1 MPDHMPI
8 YIGDYAVEE
17 FIKFCKKS
25 NYQKYLLI
33 VDENT
38 YRVLGKRAHE
48 AMRNESWDVQS
59 VILHPDGL
67 HADSVTISRVFAV
80 YDGQPRLFVAV
91 GSGTITD
98 TARFTSHR
106 SQNPFISLPTAASV
120 DAYTSVNSA
129 MTIGELKGSI
139 YCQAPIAIFTNIPT
153 IVESPKWL
161 TASGFGDLTSKFTSS
176 SDWKFTHIIWRSKYD
191 PEIYEKALGA
201 AKQAAA
207 VAEGI
212 VTHDPKSMAAMMQGQ
227 FDSGFSM
234 ADFGNS
240 APASGG
246 EHHIA
251 HIWEMMFHWAG
262 REGLYHGNAVG
273 VAAIIEAEWY
283 ERLRKLSK
291 KDAEELLSHAKVPS
305 RMEQEKTIRAELP
318 EIAEELIESN
328 PIYMQLSDPQV
339 LERVKKNILDNWDE
353 IQAITANVPP
363 AGQFRTWLKSLGG
376 PTTTAEL
383 DLSQKQAQ
391 TAIDHGHYLRE
402 RFSINNIRKLFGW

>member
-8 YIGDYAVEE
+8 YIGDNAVEE
-17 FIKFCKKS
+17 FIKYCRKNDDLKF
-25 NYQKYLLI
+25 LLI
-33 VDENT
+33 ADENT
-38 YRVLGKRAHE
+38 YRVLGKSVHE
-48 AMRNESWDVQS
+48 AMKNEGWDVQS
-59 VILHPDGL
+59 VILHPEGL
-67 HADSVTISRVFAV
+67 HADSVTISRVFAE
-80 YDGQPRLFVAV
+80 YDGQPRTFVAV

-98 TARFTSHR
+98 TTRFTSHR
-106 SQNPFISLPTAASV
+106 SQNSFISFPTAASV

-139 YCQAPIAIFTNIPT
+139 YCHAPVAIFTNVPT

-176 SDWKFTHIIWRSKYD
+176 SDWKFTHIIWGSKYD

-212 VTHDPKSMAAMMQGQ
+212 ILHDPKSMDAMMQGQ

-273 VAAIIEAEWY
+273 VATIIEAEWY
-283 ERLRKLSK
+283 ERLSKLSK
-291 KDAEELLSHAKVPS
+291 KDAEELMSHAKIPS
-305 RMEQEKTIRAELP
+305 RAEQERTIRAELP

-328 PIYMQLSDPQV
+328 PIYLQLSDPLV

-353 IQAITANVPP
+353 IQSIAAKVPP
-363 AGQFRTWLKSLGG
+363 ASQFRAWLKSLGG

-383 DLSQKQAQ
+383 DISNKQAQ

>member
-1 MPDHMPI
+1 VPEHTPI
-8 YIGDYAVEE
+8 YIGDNAVEE
-17 FIKFCKKS
+17 FIQFCRKS
-25 NYQKYLLI
+25 KYKKYLL
-33 VDENT
+33 VADDNT
-38 YRVLGKRAHE
+38 YGVLGKKVHDALKKE
-48 AMRNESWDVQS
+48 GWDTLFIVLNPES
-59 VILHPDGL
+59 L
-67 HADSVTISRVFAV
+67 HADSVTLSRVFAI
-80 YDGQPRLFVAV
+80 YDGQPRMFVAV

-120 DAYTSVNSA
+120 DAYTSVNA
-129 MTIGELKGSI
+129 PVTIGDLKGSI
-139 YCQAPIAIFTNIPT
+139 YCQAPVAIFTNLPT
-153 IVESPKWL
+153 IVESPRWL

-176 SDWKFTHIIWRSKYD
+176 ADWKYSHIIWDAKFV
-191 PEIYEKALGA
+191 PEIYKRALGA
-201 AKQAAA
+201 ARQAAS

-212 VTHDPKSMAAMMQGQ
+212 VTHNPKSMAAMMQGQ

-251 HIWEMMFHWAG
+251 HVWEMMFHWAG

-273 VAAIIEAEWY
+273 VATIIEAEWF

-291 KDAEELLSHAKVPS
+291 KDAEELLSQTHVPT
-305 RMEQEKTIRAELP
+305 RAEQEKTIRAELP
-318 EIAEELIESN
+318 EISEELIESN
-328 PIYMQLSDPQV
+328 PIYLQLSDPQV

-353 IQAITANVPP
+353 IQSIAALVPP
-363 AGQFRTWLKSLGG
+363 PAQFRTWLKSLGG

-383 DLSQKQAQ
+383 DLSPKQAQ
-391 TAIDHGHYLRE
+391 IAIDHGHYLRE

>member
-1 MPDHMPI
+1 MPEHMPI
-8 YIGDYAVEE
+8 YIGDNAVEE
-17 FIKFCKKS
+17 FIKFCQKS
-25 NYQKYLLI
+25 NYQKYLL
-33 VDENT
+33 VADENT
-38 YRVLGKRAHE
+38 YRVLGKRVHE
-48 AMRNESWDVQS
+48 AMKKEGWDVIYI
-59 VILHPDGL
+59 ILHPEGL
-67 HADSVTISRVFAV
+67 HADSVTLVRVLAV
-80 YDGQPRLFVAV
+80 YDGQPRMFVAV

-98 TARFTSHR
+98 TTRFTSHR

-139 YCQAPIAIFTNIPT
+139 YCQAPIAIFTDIPI

-176 SDWKFTHIIWRSKYD
+176 ADWKNTHIIWGSKYD

-251 HIWEMMFHWAG
+251 HVWEMMFHWAG

-273 VAAIIEAEWY
+273 VATIIEAGWY

-291 KDAEELLSHAKVPS
+291 KDAEQLLACAQVPS
-305 RMEQEKTIRAELP
+305 RAEQEKTIRAELP
-318 EIAEELIESN
+318 EIAEVLIASN

-339 LERVKKNILDNWDE
+339 LERVKKDILDNWDE
-353 IQAITANVPP
+353 IQAIAAKVPP
-363 AGQFRTWLKSLGG
+363 PDQFRAWLKSLGG

-383 DLSQKQAQ
+383 ELSPQQAK

>member
-1 MPDHMPI
+1 VPDHMPI
-8 YIGDYAVEE
+8 YIGDHAVEE
-17 FIKFCKKS
+17 FIKFCQNR
-25 NYQKYLLI
+25 NYKKYLL
-33 VDENT
+33 VADENT
-38 YRVLGKRAHE
+38 YRVLGKRVHE
-48 AMRNESWDVQS
+48 AMKKEGWNVIHI
-59 VILHPDGL
+59 ILHPEGL
-67 HADSVTISRVFAV
+67 HADSVTLSRVFAV
-80 YDGQPRLFVAV
+80 YDGQARMFVAV

-120 DAYTSVNSA
+120 DAYTSVNA
-129 MTIGELKGSI
+129 PVTIGDYKGSI
-139 YCQAPIAIFTNIPT
+139 YCQAPAAIFTDIPT

-176 SDWKFTHIIWRSKYD
+176 ADWKLTHIIRGSKFL

-201 AKQAAA
+201 ANQAAA

-212 VTHDPKSMAAMMQGQ
+212 VAHDPKSMAVMMQSQ
-227 FDSGFSM
+227 IDSGFCM

-251 HIWEMMFHWAG
+251 HVWEMMFHWAG

-273 VAAIIEAEWY
+273 VAAIIEADWY
-283 ERLRKLSK
+283 DRLRRLGK
-291 KDAEELLSHAKVPS
+291 KDAEELFTRAKVPS
-305 RMEQEKTIRAELP
+305 CAEQERTIRAELP

-339 LERVKKNILDNWDE
+339 LERVKKKILDNWDE
-353 IQAITANVPP
+353 IQAIAAKVPP
-363 AGQFRTWLKSLGG
+363 PDQFRAWLKNLGG

-383 DLSQKQAQ
+383 DLSPKQAQ

>member
-1 MPDHMPI
+1 MPEHMPI
-8 YIGDYAVEE
+8 YIGDHAVEE
-17 FIKFCKKS
+17 FIKFCQKS
-25 NYQKYLLI
+25 NYQKYLL
-33 VDENT
+33 VADENT
-38 YRVLGKRAHE
+38 YRVLGKRVHE
-48 AMRNESWDVQS
+48 AMKNEGWDVLYI
-59 VILHPDGL
+59 ILHPESL
-67 HADSVTISRVFAV
+67 HADSATLSRVFAV
-80 YDGQPRLFVAV
+80 YDGQPRMFVAV

-120 DAYTSVNSA
+120 DAYTSVNA
-129 MTIGELKGSI
+129 PVTIGELKGSI
-139 YCQAPIAIFTNIPT
+139 YCQAPAAIFTDIPT

-176 SDWKFTHIIWRSKYD
+176 SDWKFTHIIWGSKYD
-191 PEIYEKALGA
+191 TRIYEKALGA
-201 AKQAAA
+201 ALQAAA

-212 VTHDPKSMAAMMQGQ
+212 VTHDPKSMAAMMRGQ

-251 HIWEMMFHWAG
+251 HVWEMMFHWAG
-262 REGLYHGNAVG
+262 HEGLYHGNAVG
-273 VAAIIEAEWY
+273 VATIIEAEWY

-291 KDAEELLSHAKVPS
+291 KDAEELLSRAQVPS
-305 RMEQEKTIRAELP
+305 RAEQEKTIRAELP
-318 EIAEELIESN
+318 EIAKELIASN
-328 PIYMQLSDPQV
+328 PIYVQLSDPLV
-339 LERVKKNILDNWDE
+339 LERVKKSILDNWDE
-353 IQAITANVPP
+353 IQAVAAKVPP
-363 AGQFRTWLKSLGG
+363 PDQFRAWLKSLGG
-376 PTTTAEL
+376 PITTAEL
-383 DLSQKQAQ
+383 DLSPRQAK

>member
-8 YIGDYAVEE
+8 YIGNNAVDG
-17 FIKFCKKS
+17 FIKFC
-25 NYQKYLLI
+25 QKNNHQKFLLI
-33 VDENT
+33 ADENT
-38 YRVLGKRAHE
+38 YHVLGKLVDE
-48 AMRNESWDVQS
+48 AMKNEGWDVQS
-59 VILHPDGL
+59 VILHPEGL

-80 YDGQPRLFVAV
+80 YDGQPRMFVAV

-106 SQNPFISLPTAASV
+106 SQNSFISFPTAASV

-139 YCQAPIAIFTNIPT
+139 YCHAPVGIFTNIPT
-153 IVESPKWL
+153 IVASPKWL

-176 SDWKFTHIIWRSKYD
+176 SDWNFSHIIWGSKYD

-212 VTHDPKSMAAMMQGQ
+212 VTHEPKSMAAMMEGQ
-227 FDSGFSM
+227 FESGFSM

-273 VAAIIEAEWY
+273 VATIIEAEWY
-283 ERLRKLSK
+283 ERLRELSK
-291 KDAEELLSHAKVPS
+291 EDAEKLLSQVKIPS
-305 RMEQEKTIRAELP
+305 RAEQERTIRSELP

-339 LERVKKNILDNWDE
+339 LERVKKNILDNWGE
-353 IQAITANVPP
+353 IQAIAANVPP
-363 AGQFRTWLKSLGG
+363 ASQFRAWLKSLGG

-402 RFSINNIRKLFGW
+402 RFSINNVRKLFGW

>member
-1 MPDHMPI
+1 MTEHMPI
-8 YIGDYAVEE
+8 YIGDHAVEE
-17 FIKFCKKS
+17 FIKFCQKS
-25 NYQKYLLI
+25 NYQKYLL
-33 VDENT
+33 VADENT
-38 YRVLGKRAHE
+38 YRVLGKRVHE
-48 AMRNESWDVQS
+48 AMKHEGWDVLFI
-59 VILHPDGL
+59 ILNPESL
-67 HADSVTISRVFAV
+67 HADSVTLSRVLAL
-80 YDGQPRLFVAV
+80 YDGLPRMFVAV

-139 YCQAPIAIFTNIPT
+139 YCQSPVAIFTDIPI

-176 SDWKFTHIIWRSKYD
+176 ADWKYTHIIWGSKYNPD
-191 PEIYEKALGA
+191 IYEKALGA

-234 ADFGNS
+234 VDFGNS

-251 HIWEMMFHWAG
+251 HVWEMMFHWAG

-273 VAAIIEAEWY
+273 VAAIIEAGWY

-291 KDAEELLSHAKVPS
+291 KDAEELLSHSKIPS
-305 RMEQEKTIRAELP
+305 RAEQEKTIRAELP

-353 IQAITANVPP
+353 ILSIAANVPP
-363 AGQFRTWLKSLGG
+363 PDQFRAWLKSLGG

-383 DLSQKQAQ
+383 DLSPKQAQ

>member
-1 MPDHMPI
+1 MPEHMPI
-8 YIGDYAVEE
+8 YIGDNAVEE
-17 FIKFCKKS
+17 FIKYC
-25 NYQKYLLI
+25 QKTDHQQFLLI
-33 VDENT
+33 TDENT
-38 YRVLGKRAHE
+38 YRVLGKSVHE
-48 AMRNESWDVQS
+48 AIKEKGWDVQS
-59 VILHPDGL
+59 VVLQPEGL
-67 HADSVTISRVFAV
+67 HADSVTISRVLAV
-80 YDGQPRLFVAV
+80 YDGQPRIFVAV
-91 GSGTITD
+91 GSGTVTD
-98 TARFTSHR
+98 TTRFTSHR
-106 SQNPFISLPTAASV
+106 SQNSFISFPTAASV

-139 YCQAPIAIFTNIPT
+139 YCHAPVAIFTNIPT

-176 SDWKFTHIIWRSKYD
+176 SDWKITHIIWGSKYD
-191 PEIYEKALGA
+191 PDIYEKALGA

-207 VAEGI
+207 VADGI
-212 VTHDPKSMAAMMQGQ
+212 ITHEPKSMAAMMQGQ
-227 FDSGFSM
+227 FESGFSM

-251 HIWEMMFHWAG
+251 HVWEMMFHWAK

-273 VAAIIEAEWY
+273 VATIIEAEWY

-291 KDAEELLSHAKVPS
+291 KDADDLLFHAKVPS
-305 RMEQEKTIRAELP
+305 RSEQERTIRVELP

-328 PIYMQLSDPQV
+328 PIYIQLSDPQV
-339 LERVKKNILDNWDE
+339 LARVKKNILDNWDE
-353 IQAITANVPP
+353 IQAIAANVPP
-363 AGQFRTWLKSLGG
+363 ANQFREWLKKLGG

-383 DLSQKQAQ
+383 DLSPKQTQ

>member
-8 YIGDYAVEE
+8 YIGDNAVEE
-17 FIKFCKKS
+17 FIRFCQKS
-25 NYQKYLLI
+25 EYQKYLLI
-33 VDENT
+33 ADENT
-38 YRVLGKRAHE
+38 YRVLGKRVHE
-48 AMRNESWDVQS
+48 AMKKEGWDVQS
-59 VILHPDGL
+59 VILHPEGL

-80 YDGQPRLFVAV
+80 YDGQPRMFVAV

-98 TARFTSHR
+98 TTRFTSHR

-139 YCQAPIAIFTNIPT
+139 YCHAPIAIFTNIPT

-176 SDWKFTHIIWRSKYD
+176 SDWKFTHIIWGSKYD

-212 VTHDPKSMAAMMQGQ
+212 VTHDPKSMSAMMQGQ

-251 HIWEMMFHWAG
+251 HIWEMMFHWSG

-273 VAAIIEAEWY
+273 VATIIEADWY

-291 KDAEELLSHAKVPS
+291 KDAEELLSQTKIPS
-305 RMEQEKTIRAELP
+305 RLEQEKTIRAELP
-318 EIAEELIESN
+318 EIAKELIESN
-328 PIYMQLSDPQV
+328 PIYLQLSDPQV
-339 LERVKKNILDNWDE
+339 FERVKKNILNNWDE
-353 IQAITANVPP
+353 IQTIATNVPP
-363 AGQFRTWLKSLGG
+363 AGQFRAWLKSLGG
-376 PTTTAEL
+376 PTTFAEL

-391 TAIDHGHYLRE
+391 TAIDYGHYLRE